1 MISPIAATTAA
12 SWVAQAAGGLRSP
25 LEPHPVSSVHAGVD
39 PLSLLT
45 DDDWAKISRALGR
58 RVGPDAEGN
67 PPSVTPVIAYMIAA
81 MRQDGTLAAG
91 APVTAAALRL
101 RYAGP
106 DGSAGPTT
114 QLSQLIEELRTG
126 EQQTA
131 RLDIKA

>member
-1 MISPIAATTAA
+1 
-12 SWVAQAAGGLRSP
+12 
-25 LEPHPVSSVHAGVD
+25 
-39 PLSLLT
+39 
-45 DDDWAKISRALGR
+45 
-58 RVGPDAEGN
+58 
-67 PPSVTPVIAYMIAA
+67 
-81 MRQDGTLAAG
+81 
-91 APVTAAALRL
+91 VTAAALRL